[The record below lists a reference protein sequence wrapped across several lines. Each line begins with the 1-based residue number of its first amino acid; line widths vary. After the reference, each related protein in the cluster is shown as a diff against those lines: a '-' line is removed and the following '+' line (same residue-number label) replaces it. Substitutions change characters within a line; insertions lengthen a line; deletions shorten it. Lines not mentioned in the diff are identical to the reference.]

1 MADSAEQ
8 SKTQLSLKDKII
20 SLFHFIQELNKIKQ
34 KTVLNVK
41 DYPWFLPV
49 LSLHDDPE
57 NITINFRDRVE
68 DEVIGTS
75 STLLSVRKA
84 EFQLCPTPDPILKD
98 WLEDGWDDFRQINA
112 KVKKERYVVNR
123 DDESVSIPKDIN
135 GLDIKDKEQFDDDE
149 KRVSTFDAW
158 KTKREIWLKKQQII
172 AKTRDLFSKL
182 FSIYFELKKESETEE
197 IIVANG
203 MLYDKLNNE
212 IKHPVLTHRVSMEFD
227 SDKNIIYIEDT
238 DTPSELYTVLFQKM
252 DGVKLSS
259 INQLNENL
267 LKNDYHP
274 LDRNDTPQ
282 FLKIL
287 MNELS
292 SESKFCEEYSPEIL
306 KGNWRL
312 LIVLEPCFIV
322 RKRLDGAVKTIETI
336 VETVQN
342 DGEIPSSLRD
352 IVSGGI
358 FEITEEDHE
367 DTIEERLASVG
378 GESIDI
384 FLSKEANREQLE
396 IAKRIDRYNAVLVQ
410 GPPGTGKTHTIAN
423 LMGHF
428 FAQGKS
434 VLVTSYTKKALRV
447 LKEKI
452 ADGLQNLCVSIL
464 DDSNIDM
471 ERSIDGITEYLSRTT
486 SFALQRDIED
496 LSAERNNIIK
506 KLSGV
511 RQNIFKLI
519 QQESNNIELN
529 GEGISPSKAAKFVVE
544 NAETLSY
551 IPGDVSLYKPL
562 PLTIEKLKD
571 LYKSNEFL
579 TPQEEL
585 ELKNELPDPSS
596 LINPSDLKTALEEIR
611 KNTECINS
619 IEQKKHLSINF
630 DNKNNVSIKSSFG
643 ELVFALPSIE
653 KADKLKEFFNSF
665 DRIETWMRN
674 IIIDGD
680 KGGSYRQNWIKLI
693 EKIEETCDLAKIVA
707 GEKFGKKIVLPTEN
721 IESLHN
727 VYKQI
732 REKFNSDGKL
742 SKLTLFFLGKDYKH
756 ALSLTRINDH
766 EIENVEECD
775 TVIHCLK
782 LRLLRK
788 ECSIY
793 WDELMAFDDIPAF
806 FKLDVKEPESKA
818 FKFLPKIKKY
828 LDWYKED
835 FSHLND
841 SLIDAGIPTNLF
853 NQQNELDSDLD
864 NINRI
869 LDVVD
874 EVIRPL
880 CEVVTPIYNVLNFKD
895 AINDTVNILKDKKLE
910 NSEICQKAL
919 SAIRENEV
927 LNYENA
933 FIALDSLYNKYAI
946 QKERNK
952 LLAELEP
959 YAHQWAMEISN
970 RQGIH
975 GKATL
980 PENIELAWKWKQLS
994 GIINDLTKQSLTELQ
1009 NESVELSKSYR
1020 NTTAKFAEKCGWYHL
1035 LKRIEADIS
1044 MKQALVGWKQT
1055 QKKIGKGTGKS
1066 APKFKEEARKLMV
1079 KCQKAVPGWIMPI
1092 NRALEVLKADKNQF
1106 DVVIVDEASQAD
1118 ISSLA
1123 ILYMGK
1129 KLIIVGDDKQVSPMA
1144 IGVPDDK
1151 VSALEQMYIKDKIPN
1166 SHLYNGKTSIY
1177 DIASTTFQPLML
1189 REHFR
1194 CVPEIIGFSNML
1206 SYDCKIKPLRDASS
1220 SVLFPAVINYRV
1232 KNGFREG
1239 KTNVNEAKTIIA
1251 LMQACISQ
1259 KEYEGK
1265 TMGVISLLGDEQ
1277 AKLIQRLIEI
1287 NISHKE
1293 IVNRNIIS
1301 GNSANF
1307 QGDERD
1313 VIFLS
1318 IVDSHDDNGPLP
1330 LRDYGPDDTYRKRY
1344 NVATSRAKDQ
1354 LWVIHSLDP
1363 ENDLKS
1369 GDIRKILINY
1379 SIDPN
1384 AIDNKI
1390 KSIEDKA
1397 ESPFEKEIATALSS
1411 RGFNLIQQYE
1421 VGAYRLDIVVVCGT
1435 KKIAIECDGE
1445 RYHSGE
1451 SKIREDLER
1460 ETILARSGWRF
1471 IRIRGSEYYRD
1482 KENTIKRVIAQLKEK
1497 GIEPEES
1504 ISSQNDGRET
1514 ELLKRLKVYADNYLT
1529 KIIDNSNEPIVE
1541 TIASALNPSSVVKK
1555 ASGSDTK
1562 LNKIANKNAESD
1574 NSGNLTDEKFN
1585 LTINPSGTIQRFANV
1600 DIYRNKSNYDKFKS
1614 KYNVESSDDKNDS
1627 VEKITQ
1633 KGIDRKNTDKSN
1645 DLIENNATNTSKN
1658 TTGQQFLFPGKE
1670 KPKKDINGLINYLNA
1685 NRIKFID
1692 KRHLNGAL
1700 WIVGGKELYPI
1711 IERCKDFGFYFWF
1724 KQDGG
1729 KQTGYKPGWW
1739 TK

>member
-1 MADSAEQ
+1 MTDLLGQ
-8 SKTQLSLKDKII
+8 PKTQATLKDKII

-34 KTVLNVK
+34 KTILNVK
-41 DYPWFLPV
+41 DYLWFLPIS
-49 LSLHDDPE
+49 SLHDDPE

-68 DEVIGTS
+68 NESIGIS
-75 STLLSVRKA
+75 SALLSVRKT
-84 EFQLCPTPDPILKD
+84 EFQFCPTPDPVFKD
-98 WLEDGWDDFRQINA
+98 WLEAGWEDFRQT
-112 KVKKERYVVNR
+112 KVKVKTERYIVKGDAEAISNQMDVN
-123 DDESVSIPKDIN
+123 D
-135 GLDIKDKEQFDDDE
+135 LDIKDKEQFNEDE
-149 KRVSTFDAW
+149 KRVSAFDAW
-158 KTKREIWLKKQQII
+158 ITKREIWLKKQQVI
-172 AKTRDLFSKL
+172 AKTNELFSKL
-182 FSIYFELKKESETEE
+182 FSIYFELNKESETEE

-212 IKHPVLTHRVSMEFD
+212 IKHPVLTHRVSMKFD

-238 DTPSELYTVLFQKM
+238 DIPSELYTVLFQKM
-252 DGVKLSS
+252 DDIKLSS

-282 FLKIL
+282 FLKKL

-292 SESKFCEEYSPEIL
+292 SESKFCEEYSPEIF
-306 KGNWRL
+306 KENWRL
-312 LIVLEPCFIV
+312 LITLEPCFIV
-322 RKRLDGAVKTIETI
+322 RKRLDGAVKTIEKI
-336 VETVQN
+336 IETVQDN
-342 DGEIPSSLRD
+342 GEIPSSLCD
-352 IVSGGI
+352 IVNGGI
-358 FEITEEDHE
+358 VEITEENCE

-378 GESIDI
+378 GESVDI
-384 FLSKEANREQLE
+384 LLSKEANSEQLE
-396 IAKRIDRYNAVLVQ
+396 IAKRIERYNAVLVQ

-434 VLVTSYTKKALRV
+434 VLVTSYTKKALKV

-452 ADGLQNLCVSIL
+452 AEGLQNLCVSIL

-486 SFALQRDIED
+486 SFTLKKEIED
-496 LSAERNNIIK
+496 LSAERKNIIK
-506 KLSGV
+506 QLAEV
-511 RQNIFKLI
+511 RQKIFKLI
-519 QQESNNIELN
+519 QAESNNIELN
-529 GEGISPSKAAKFVVE
+529 GEGISPSSAAKFVVDNE
-544 NAETLSY
+544 EMLSY

-562 PLTIEKLKD
+562 PLSIEKLKD

-579 TPQEEL
+579 TPEEEF
-585 ELKNELPDPSS
+585 ELKCGLPNPSS
-596 LINPSDLKTALEEIR
+596 IIKPSEFKSALDEIS
-611 KNTECINS
+611 KNTEYINK
-619 IEQKKHLSINF
+619 IEQEKHLKVNF
-630 DNKNNVSIKSSFG
+630 NNSDVSITSSFDKFVFP
-643 ELVFALPSIE
+643 LVNIE
-653 KADKLKEFFNSF
+653 KIEKLKEYLNSF
-665 DRIETWMRN
+665 DKIETWMKN
-674 IIIDGD
+674 VIIAGD

-693 EKIEETCDLAKIVA
+693 EKIEKTCDLAKIVA
-707 GEKFGKKIVLPTEN
+707 GEKFGKKIVYPTDN
-721 IESLHN
+721 IESLYN
-727 VYKQI
+727 LYEQI
-732 REKFNSDGKL
+732 RCKFNSDGKL
-742 SKLTLFFLGKDYKH
+742 SKLTLFFNKEFKH
-756 ALSLTRINDH
+756 ALSETRINDH
-766 EIENVEECD
+766 EIKSIEECD
-775 TVIHCLK
+775 TVVHCLK
-782 LRLLRK
+782 LHLLRN
-788 ECSIY
+788 ECSLY
-793 WDELMAFDDIPAF
+793 WDELMAFDDIPNF
-806 FKLDVKEPESKA
+806 FELDKNEPESKA

-828 LDWYKED
+828 LDWYKEE
-835 FSHLND
+835 FNQLNEK
-841 SLIDAGIPTNLF
+841 LIDAGIRTDLF
-853 NQQNELDSDLD
+853 YQQNELESELD
-864 NINRI
+864 IINRI
-869 LDVVD
+869 ADIV
-874 EVIRPL
+874 ESVIRPI
-880 CEVVTPIYNVLNFKD
+880 CEVATPIKNIIRLN
-895 AINDTVNILKDKKLE
+895 NDIDNTVNILDDIKLG
-910 NSEICQKAL
+910 NSKICQNAL
-919 SAIRENEV
+919 LAIRENNV
-927 LNYENA
+927 LEYKNA
-933 FIALDSLYNKYAI
+933 FIALESLYKKYEI
-946 QKERNK
+946 QSGRNK
-952 LLAELEP
+952 LIAELEP

-994 GIINDLTKQSLTELQ
+994 GIINELTKQSLTDLQ
-1009 NESVELSKSYR
+1009 NQSVELSKGYR

-1035 LKRIEADIS
+1035 LTRIEADVS

-1055 QKKIGKGTGKS
+1055 QKKIGKGTGKK
-1066 APKFKEEARKLMV
+1066 APKLKEEARKLMV
-1079 KCQKAVPGWIMPI
+1079 KCQKAVPGWIMPV
-1092 NRALEVLKADKNQF
+1092 NRALEVLKAGQNQF

-1206 SYDCKIKPLRDASS
+1206 SYDGKIKPLRDASS
-1220 SVLFPAVINYRV
+1220 SALLPAVINYRV

-1277 AKLIQRLIEI
+1277 AKLIQQLIEL
-1287 NISHKE
+1287 NIPHKE
-1293 IVNRNIIS
+1293 LVNRNIIS

-1313 VIFLS
+1313 IIFLS
-1318 IVDSHDDNGPLP
+1318 IVDSHDNNGPLA

-1354 LWVIHSLDP
+1354 LWVVHSLDP

-1390 KSIEDKA
+1390 KNIEDKA

-1574 NSGNLTDEKFN
+1574 NSGDLTDEKFN